1 MLYEEKVSFVDG
13 GKNMKNKEQY
23 RYGEELNEIYSL
35 FRKAF
40 FIAPKMN
47 AYLPELGGVILCQKE
62 STHEWVLLCV
72 KNLFSEATLPTMALN
87 AKQTT
92 FVAPKTNKAA
102 GEKFVSPESIVCFPD
117 EFPNQEALDNL
128 YIDDEKLNPVA
139 IIRGWDAFHEA
150 MRTHHPDIISCLANP
165 EDQIYITKIWNNFTK
180 ENPQYRSL
188 LHVMAGKDD
197 DPHKKSTSSIGSD
210 QVLLLSLLSKESKK
224 ESMGQTRHVPQGIL
238 YSYQKYLGA
247 CITRIATEYI
257 PAYFTKKYGTPIT
270 TLLGEHKS
278 HVYNCLNLHNEGRE
292 IPQSLQHII
301 ALTKQKKNESHKYS
315 VLTPSGEDK
324 VLFSLDV
331 AEGYI
336 EKQSPVVAEKNYKK
350 RVTLLEGV
358 NAFKNMH
365 ITVEELVFPQS
376 QYISNPSFKNM
387 RLIKKENISIDN
399 GTQFTKTYVEDSI
412 SQKKYMCL
420 SQKNNRQT
428 LHSTPFPVRGEIV
441 SIQPLTDTH
450 NQDKD
455 LVCEKVCMKI
465 PNETSPKTFM
475 FWKQTRDK
483 NPAPLQPG
491 DTVTLHYV
499 TDITLDSQRQKRI
512 TRTITQIPEQMTPI
526 SDKEYKNIMSY
537 FSTRAKTPPMRTYI
551 TDSLYDSALELNVH
565 THRENSESEEIPLS
579 L

>member
-1 MLYEEKVSFVDG
+1 
-13 GKNMKNKEQY
+13 MKNKEQY

-128 YIDDEKLNPVA
+128 YIDDEKFKPVA

-210 QVLLLSLLSKESKK
+210 QVLLLSLLSKESEK
-224 ESMGQTRHVPQGIL
+224 ETMGQTRHVPQGIL

-257 PAYFTKKYGTPIT
+257 PAYFTKKYGASIT

-292 IPQSLQHII
+292 IPRSLQDVIT
-301 ALTKQKKNESHKYS
+301 LSKQAKSESHKYRAT
-315 VLTPSGEDK
+315 TPSGENK
-324 VLFSLDV
+324 ILFLLGV
-331 AEGYI
+331 ADGYI
-336 EKQSPVVAEKNYKK
+336 QKQSPVVAEKNYKK
-350 RVTLLEGV
+350 
-358 NAFKNMH
+358 K
-365 ITVEELVFPQS
+365 
-376 QYISNPSFKNM
+376 SNS
-387 RLIKKENISIDN
+387 
-399 GTQFTKTYVEDSI
+399 
-412 SQKKYMCL
+412 
-420 SQKNNRQT
+420 
-428 LHSTPFPVRGEIV
+428 VRGSE
-441 SIQPLTDTH
+441 
-450 NQDKD
+450 
-455 LVCEKVCMKI
+455 
-465 PNETSPKTFM
+465 
-475 FWKQTRDK
+475 
-483 NPAPLQPG
+483 
-491 DTVTLHYV
+491 
-499 TDITLDSQRQKRI
+499 RI
-512 TRTITQIPEQMTPI
+512 
-526 SDKEYKNIMSY
+526 
-537 FSTRAKTPPMRTYI
+537 
-551 TDSLYDSALELNVH
+551 
-565 THRENSESEEIPLS
+565 
-579 L
+579 